1 MIRIRLTL
9 LPRTAFGTHL
19 LGDTLFGQ
27 LCWAIRHRFG
37 EDRLT
42 ELLGGYIHGR
52 PFLVV
57 SDAFPS
63 GYLPRPVLPADRYAT
78 PDNTDRKEI
87 KRRRWLPLAES
98 ARPLQEWLGQS
109 QTDTEVGKRIEESQP
124 HNSINRLTGTTGTGM
139 FAPYQTSQL
148 WFQTSAQLD
157 CYCLLDSDRL
167 SRDELFACF
176 EDMGTF
182 GYGRDAS
189 VGLGKF
195 VLESHDS
202 AALPAHPQANALLT
216 LAPCAPQGL
225 GLDPERSF
233 YQTFTRFG
241 RHGDT
246 AVQSGKPFKTPL
258 LLAATGAV
266 FTPRPTGE
274 AAFTTLLPPGEG
286 PGVRADFIGQG
297 LGGAGRLSKA
307 LPATVHQGYAPVL
320 PVWLHDPK
328 EERP

>member
-1 MIRIRLTL
+1 MIRIRFTL
-9 LPRTAFGTHL
+9 LPRTAFGTPL
-19 LGDTLFGQ
+19 QGDTLFGQ

-42 ELLGGYIHGR
+42 ELLDGYIQGR

-57 SDAFPS
+57 SDAFPA
-63 GYLPRPVLPADRYAT
+63 GYLPRPVLPADRYT
-78 PDNTDRKEI
+78 PLDNTDRKEI

-98 ARPLQEWLGQS
+98 ARPLREWLGQS
-109 QTDTEVGKRIEESQP
+109 QTDTEVGKRIEETQP

-157 CYCLLDSDRL
+157 CHCLLDSDRL

-176 EDMGTF
+176 QDVGLF
-182 GYGRDAS
+182 GYGRDAG

-195 VLESHDS
+195 AVGAQANGTL
-202 AALPAHPQANALLT
+202 AAHPQANAWLT

-225 GLDPERSF
+225 GFDPDRSF

-241 RHGDT
+241 RHGDA

-258 LLAATGAV
+258 LLIATGAV
-266 FTPRPTGE
+266 VTP
-274 AAFTTLLPPGEG
+274 LPAGEG
-286 PGVRADFIGQG
+286 PRGKEGIIGQG
-297 LGGAGRLSKA
+297 LGGAGRLSND
-307 LPATVHQGYAPVL
+307 PSATVHQGYAPVL
-320 PVWLHDPK
+320 PVRLDDPK
-328 EERP
+328 ENRP